1 MSKKLLHKTLQSY
14 LLYSLVLLIVI
25 APLFYLITQKLNIDE
40 ADEGLILR
48 KNEFVLNT
56 DLKES
61 DIFLWNKFNRDIK
74 IYEYKALEK
83 DTLFDTIYF
92 DKLSNEME
100 PYRELNSPIIIEG
113 NPYTLSAKINLVETE
128 DLVISIVVLFLILI
142 TLLLT
147 GLFLITKK
155 LSTNIWEPFYSL
167 LQQIELFEIDKQTPL
182 HFRESKIEEFNR
194 LNQSIEKLIN
204 KNQIIYRSQRE
215 FVENAAHELQTPL
228 AIFQSKIDNLL
239 QRSDINREQ
248 SKLLDSL
255 NNSVS
260 RLNRLNKNLLLLSK
274 IDSYQFSDVVTFS
287 LKELIRKHLDFF
299 KEQALS
305 RNIEITTHFNDDI
318 DLNANIVLT
327 EILINNLFL
336 NAIRHNIEN
345 GFIKVTLEKDKLV
358 FSNTGETKTLS
369 IDKLFTRF
377 SKINSSQ
384 KGNGLGLAIIK
395 KITDLNNWGII
406 YSNTTNIHQFVVEFR
421 KNSKLLP

>member
-14 LLYSLVLLIVI
+14 LLYSLVLLLVI

-61 DIFLWNKFNRDIK
+61 DIVLWNNFNRDIK
-74 IYEYKALEK
+74 INETKELKE
-83 DTLFDTIYF
+83 DLLFDTVYF

-100 PYRELNSPIIIEG
+100 PYRELNSPIVIEG
-113 NPYTLSAKINLVETE
+113 HSYTLSAKINLVETE
-128 DLVISIVVLFLILI
+128 DLVISIAVLFLILI
-142 TLLLT
+142 TLLLA

-182 HFRESKIEEFNR
+182 HYRESNIEEFNR

-204 KNQIIYRSQRE
+204 KNLIIYKSQRE

-255 NNSVS
+255 NDSVS
-260 RLNRLNKNLLLLSK
+260 RLNRLNRNLLLLSK
-274 IDSYQFSDVVTFS
+274 IDSPQFSNVTSFS
-287 LKELIRKHLDFF
+287 LKELIEKHLDFF
-299 KEQALS
+299 KEQALPKK
-305 RNIEITTHFNDDI
+305 IEIRIQINDDI
-318 DLNANIVLT
+318 LLKANTVLT

-336 NAIRHNIEN
+336 NAIRHNIEDGHIN
-345 GFIKVTLEKDKLV
+345 IILNKDELT
-358 FSNTGETKTLS
+358 FSNTGNFETLS
-369 IDKLFTRF
+369 TDKLFTRF
-377 SKINSSQ
+377 SKTTSSQ
-384 KGNGLGLAIIK
+384 NGNGLGLAIIK
-395 KITDLNNWGII
+395 KITDLNNWNIN
-406 YSNTTNIHQFVVEFR
+406 YNYTTNIHQFIIQFKIVI
-421 KNSKLLP
+421 